1 MAAHKLLIV
10 SYFFPPTAAAGS
22 FRMLGFAR
30 HLPPLG
36 WQTVVV
42 APPRLPF
49 EPVDPELGEQVP
61 PETVVYPV
69 PNPQGFA
76 WKVAR
81 KAFGPHSVWM
91 SRALGAC
98 TRAVRDH
105 RPDAMLTTGPP
116 NLLHVLGLILK
127 RRYGLPWVADFRD
140 PWITKDAGTPTCGH
154 MGGERSLKRRW
165 LTRLERAVIEQAD
178 AIASTGP
185 LATRKLCASFPEH
198 RAKMVTLTNGYDPER
213 FEHGESPAA
222 AGDTVRILH
231 AGELYAGRDPGAFLD
246 AVRDVVAGAGGESD
260 RGSVPVPVP
269 VQVQFLGQNP
279 GGFAFPEEIR
289 RRGLETVVATP
300 GQVPYAQALREMS
313 GSDILLLL
321 DSPGRRV
328 GVPAKIYEY
337 LGAGRS
343 ILALGEPD
351 GDLAWVLRE
360 SGVPYRIAPLKDAP
374 AIRQALVELIGE
386 LQGGRAA
393 AAGAGRHQVF
403 TRAAIAGRLVSILES
418 LTAAAPAE
426 TETAAAAT
434 LGPAPPSE
442 PVQVR

>member
-1 MAAHKLLIV
+1 MDPHKLLIV

-30 HLPPLG
+30 HLPQLG

-69 PNPQGFA
+69 LNPEGLA
-76 WKVAR
+76 GKAVR
-81 KAFGPHSVWM
+81 KAFGPYSVWLT
-91 SRALGAC
+91 RALGAC
-98 TRAVRDH
+98 ARAVRDH
-105 RPDAMLTTGPP
+105 RPDAVLTTGPP
-116 NLLHVLGLILK
+116 HLVHLLGLVLK

-140 PWITKDAGTPTCGH
+140 PWITKDEGTPTCGH
-154 MGGERSLKRRW
+154 LGSRRSLRRRW

-185 LATRKLCASFPEH
+185 LATRKLCESFPQQ
-198 RAKMVTLTNGYDPER
+198 RSKMVTLTNGYDPER
-213 FEHGESPAA
+213 FEPGDSPAA
-222 AGDTVRILH
+222 AGDPVRIVH
-231 AGELYAGRDPGAFLD
+231 AGELYAGRDPGPFLD
-246 AVRDVVAGAGGESD
+246 AIRDVVTGGG
-260 RGSVPVPVP
+260 RGS
-269 VQVQFLGQNP
+269 VQVQFFGQNP
-279 GGFAFPEEIR
+279 GGFDFPAEIR
-289 RRGLETVVATP
+289 HRGLETVVATP
-300 GQVPYAQALREMS
+300 GQVPYTQALRAMS
-313 GSDILLLL
+313 RSDILLLL

-360 SGVPYRIAPLKDAP
+360 SGVPHRIAPLKDAA
-374 AIRQALVELIGE
+374 AIRQALIELIGE
-386 LQGGRAA
+386 LAGGRAVA
-393 AAGAGRHQVF
+393 ADARGHQVF
-403 TRAAIAGRLVSILES
+403 TRAAIARRLVSLLES
-418 LTAAAPAE
+418 LAAPAE
-426 TETAAAAT
+426 TVAAPAAEDRACPT
-434 LGPAPPSE
+434 LGPSPQSE

>member
-1 MAAHKLLIV
+1 MMATHKLLIV

-36 WQTVVV
+36 WQTIVV

-61 PETVVYPV
+61 RETVVYPV
-69 PNPQGFA
+69 PNPQGLV
-76 WKVAR
+76 WRVAR
-81 KAFGPHSVWM
+81 RAFGPYSVWLTK
-91 SRALGAC
+91 ALAAC

-105 RPDAMLTTGPP
+105 RPDAILTTGPP
-116 NLLHVLGLILK
+116 HLVHLLGLYLK

-140 PWITKDAGTPTCGH
+140 PWITKDEGTPTCGH
-154 MGGERSLKRRW
+154 LGGEHSLKRRW

-198 RAKMVTLTNGYDPER
+198 RAKTVTLTNGYDPER
-213 FEHGESPAA
+213 FEHGDSPAP

-231 AGELYAGRDPGAFLD
+231 AGELYAGRDPGPFLD
-246 AVRDVVAGAGGESD
+246 AVRDVVSGAGEEPG
-260 RGSVPVPVP
+260 RGSVP

-289 RRGLETVVATP
+289 RRGLETIVETP

-313 GSDILLLL
+313 RSDILLLL

-360 SGVPYRIAPLKDAP
+360 SGVVHRIAPLKDAP
-374 AIRQALVELIGE
+374 AIRQALLELFGE

-393 AAGAGRHQVF
+393 AADARRHQVF

-418 LTAAAPAE
+418 LTAPAE
-426 TETAAAAT
+426 TAVAT
-434 LGPAPPSE
+434 LGPAPQSE
-442 PVQVR
+442 PVQLR